1 MKRVRAFSAI
11 AAVLAFSTASDA
23 KWRDSS
29 TAASSGT
36 CSSAY
41 AGCHASM
48 VYINATTGSWRGRFA
63 IGWCDAELQ
72 SCLEN
77 GTFNDTMAWHGG
89 GTGLM
94 RK

>member
-1 MKRVRAFSAI
+1 MKRALPTI
-11 AAVLAFSTASDA
+11 ATVLALSTPANA
-23 KWRDSS
+23 KLQKPP
-29 TAASSGT
+29 TMVPTGT

-48 VYINATTGSWRGRFA
+48 VRINQTTGNWRGRFS
-63 IGWCDAELQ
+63 IEWCDAEFQ

-89 GTGLM
+89 GTGLI

>member
-1 MKRVRAFSAI
+1 MKRAFPAI
-11 AAVLAFSTASDA
+11 STVLALSTAADA
-23 KWRDSS
+23 KWQKSRVMAP
-29 TAASSGT
+29 TGT

-48 VYINATTGSWRGRFA
+48 VHINQTTGNWRGRFS
-63 IGWCDAELQ
+63 IGWCDAEFQ

-89 GTGLM
+89 GTGVI